1 MNFIF
6 DFDGTICES
15 FDITVSIINEY
26 LGKRGMKL
34 ITSKEIKEIGLEAM
48 LRRYKL
54 NKLQILVFILL
65 GRRKL
70 SGYIGVL
77 KTVPGL
83 SAVIKKLSETNRL
96 GIVSS
101 NSTKNINKFLKNNK
115 LDSYFE
121 FVSSS
126 PTFDKAKKINDAIRK
141 YKMDRSETIYVG
153 DEVRDIEISKK
164 INIKIISVSWGFA
177 GKNLLKRNG
186 ARILINDPKELLSAG
201 KLLQH

>member
-1 MNFIF
+1 
-6 DFDGTICES
+6 
-15 FDITVSIINEY
+15 
-26 LGKRGMKL
+26 MKL
-34 ITSKEIKEIGLEAM
+34 ITSKELKEIGLEAM

-121 FVSSS
+121 FVLSS
-126 PTFDKAKKINDAIRK
+126 PTFNKAKRIDEAIRK
-141 YKMDRSETIYVG
+141 YKMERSETVYIV
-153 DEVRDIEISKK
+153 DEISDIEISKK

-186 ARILINDPKELLSAG
+186 ARVLINDPKELLSAG